1 MQDILN
7 DMINQLVA
15 NSNNVVVIILVLSI
29 TIVFISILYV
39 LLHASEGPNSNPNFK
54 SKKLEKKS
62 ISKEKKSAKRK
73 EVKYTK
79 EFLKRVEGLDLELK
93 EDSKQ

>member
-7 DMINQLVA
+7 DMINQLMA
-15 NSNNVVVIILVLSI
+15 HPNNVVVIILVLSI
-29 TIVFISILYV
+29 AIVLISILYV
-39 LLHASEGPNSNPNFK
+39 LFQAPGNPNSNFK

-62 ISKEKKSAKRK
+62 ISKAQKKSVTKK
-73 EVKYTK
+73 VKYTK

-93 EDSKQ
+93 ENSK

>member
-7 DMINQLVA
+7 DMINQLMA
-15 NSNNVVVIILVLSI
+15 HPNNVVVIILVLSI
-29 TIVFISILYV
+29 VIVFISILYV
-39 LLHASEGPNSNPNFK
+39 LLQVPGNPKSNFK
-54 SKKLEKKS
+54 NKELEKKS
-62 ISKEKKSAKRK
+62 ISKAQKKSNTKK
-73 EVKYTK
+73 VKYTK